1 MYFFGA
7 FENLLWDSLKDTHGP
22 IWNSALMQGILPYA
36 YKTIPS
42 LLFGAHEFTT
52 PPSLSDLASFC
63 VDICGES
70 LFPHLM
76 SGLNAEP
83 ILFPTRNSYQYFK
96 PWLCDHLIMTFAYCF
111 CHDTCYGRVV
121 YLECQ
126 SNLSRYSQRL
136 SIDRKNSY
144 FRRRKPIL

>member
-63 VDICGES
+63 VDIR
-70 LFPHLM
+70 
-76 SGLNAEP
+76 
-83 ILFPTRNSYQYFK
+83 FPTTKTQKQKY
-96 PWLCDHLIMTFAYCF
+96 
-111 CHDTCYGRVV
+111 
-121 YLECQ
+121 
-126 SNLSRYSQRL
+126 
-136 SIDRKNSY
+136 
-144 FRRRKPIL
+144 

>member
-96 PWLCDHLIMTFAYCF
+96 PWLCDHL
-111 CHDTCYGRVV
+111 
-121 YLECQ
+121 
-126 SNLSRYSQRL
+126 NLSMTTPAHPCPS
-136 SIDRKNSY
+136 DRPPSRRCY
-144 FRRRKPIL
+144 PAVPVWQSGYCVSRFRGTSETRPYPGW

>member
-96 PWLCDHLIMTFAYCF
+96 PWLCDHLITVSYT
-111 CHDTCYGRVV
+111 HLTLPTILRV
-121 YLECQ
+121 
-126 SNLSRYSQRL
+126 
-136 SIDRKNSY
+136 
-144 FRRRKPIL
+144 

>member
-22 IWNSALMQGILPYA
+22 IWNSALMQGILPHA

-63 VDICGES
+63 VDIQGKRN
-70 LFPHLM
+70 LM
-76 SGLNAEP
+76 N
-83 ILFPTRNSYQYFK
+83 
-96 PWLCDHLIMTFAYCF
+96 
-111 CHDTCYGRVV
+111 
-121 YLECQ
+121 Q
-126 SNLSRYSQRL
+126 SNGPMERTGFL
-136 SIDRKNSY
+136 
-144 FRRRKPIL
+144 RRPTAI